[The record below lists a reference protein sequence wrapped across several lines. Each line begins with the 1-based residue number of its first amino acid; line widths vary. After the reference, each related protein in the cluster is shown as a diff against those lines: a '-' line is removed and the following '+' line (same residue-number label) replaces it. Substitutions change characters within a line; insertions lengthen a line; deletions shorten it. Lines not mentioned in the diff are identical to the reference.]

1 MSKKGTI
8 DLVCVECNTL
18 EVVEGTVDDFI
29 AFSLV
34 KFQRLCDVCLD
45 KPDREEE

>member
-1 MSKKGTI
+1 MAVKGTI
-8 DLVCVECNTL
+8 DLVCAECNKI
-18 EVVEGTVDDFI
+18 ETVTGDAQAYI
-29 AFSLV
+29 GYALI

>member
-1 MSKKGTI
+1 VSKAVSI
-8 DLVCVECNTL
+8 DLVCVECDTL
-18 EVVEGTVDDFI
+18 EVVRGTVDDYI

-34 KFQRLCDVCLD
+34 KFQRLCEVCLD